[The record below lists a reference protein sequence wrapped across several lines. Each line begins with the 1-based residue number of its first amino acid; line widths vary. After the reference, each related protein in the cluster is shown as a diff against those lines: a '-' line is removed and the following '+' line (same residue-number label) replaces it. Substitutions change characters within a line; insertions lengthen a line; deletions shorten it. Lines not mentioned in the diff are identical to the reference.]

1 MEELYYHQG
10 AFFAIKL
17 KKIRKEV
24 KQGKRRTA
32 RKVSKY
38 AVFFSGAHP
47 YLDTFHTLMI
57 SFAELYADEKIRKI
71 ATVKHDSKIISIT
84 SDELVEREAKYHASC
99 HKDYTS
105 PEKQL
110 AGNKDPT
117 KTDILKTVVKKL
129 LEKSDDKIV
138 CLSEVK
144 TKYILYPEN
153 SDIDFKNADKK
164 LKCSIEKNLSNIK
177 LLLVDNKDITYPDFL
192 LFEDVGKNE
201 GKHMKM

>member
-1 MEELYYHQG
+1 MEELYCHQG

-17 KKIRKEV
+17 KKITKEV
-24 KQGKRRTA
+24 KQGKRPTA

-38 AVFFSGAHP
+38 AFFFSGAHP
-47 YLDTFHTLMI
+47 YLDAFHTLMI

-71 ATVKHDSKIISIT
+71 STVKHDSKIFSIT

-117 KTDILKTVVKKL
+117 KTDILKTVVKEL
-129 LEKSDDKIV
+129 LEKFDDKIV

-164 LKCSIEKNLSNIK
+164 LKCSIEKNLSKIK
-177 LLLVDNKDITYPDFL
+177 LLLVDNKDITYPDCL
-192 LFEDVGKNE
+192 LFEE
-201 GKHMKM
+201 

>member
-201 GKHMKM
+201 GKYMKM

>member
-117 KTDILKTVVKKL
+117 KTDILKTVVKEL
-129 LEKSDDKIV
+129 LEKFDDKIV

-164 LKCSIEKNLSNIK
+164 LKCSIEKNLSKIK
-177 LLLVDNKDITYPDFL
+177 LLLVDNKDITYPDCL
-192 LFEDVGKNE
+192 LFEE
-201 GKHMKM
+201 

>member
-164 LKCSIEKNLSNIK
+164 LKCSIEKNLSKIK
-177 LLLVDNKDITYPDFL
+177 LLLVDNKDITYPDCL
-192 LFEDVGKNE
+192 LFEE
-201 GKHMKM
+201 